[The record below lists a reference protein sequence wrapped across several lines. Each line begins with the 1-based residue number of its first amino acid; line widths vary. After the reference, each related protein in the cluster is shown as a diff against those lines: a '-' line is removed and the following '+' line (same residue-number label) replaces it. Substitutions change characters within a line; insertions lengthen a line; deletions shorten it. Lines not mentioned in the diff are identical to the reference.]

1 MEGSSLGFLTGAV
14 GYAMLRCWAG
24 VLALGGLVRVFWR
37 VARRAVSTLSPTMH
51 AQARKRLRGYAPA
64 ATGARLRARQLARE
78 RRGRFGWGI
87 LGSSGQLLLPLVFIA
102 VIYFLMIAPNQKK
115 QKKWQE
121 MLSNLKNG
129 DKVTTNGGI
138 RGVVI
143 SVKDD
148 AVQLRI
154 APDNVKLEFAKNS
167 IASVTTDD

>member
-1 MEGSSLGFLTGAV
+1 MGMF
-14 GYAMLRCWAG
+14 
-24 VLALGGLVRVFWR
+24 
-37 VARRAVSTLSPTMH
+37 
-51 AQARKRLRGYAPA
+51 
-64 ATGARLRARQLARE
+64 
-78 RRGRFGWGI
+78 
-87 LGSSGQLLLPLVFIA
+87 GSSGQLLLPLVFIA
-102 VIYFLMIAPNQKK
+102 VIYFMMIAPNQKK

-121 MLSNLKNG
+121 MLSQLKNG

-154 APDNVKLEFAKNS
+154 APDNVKLEFAKNA